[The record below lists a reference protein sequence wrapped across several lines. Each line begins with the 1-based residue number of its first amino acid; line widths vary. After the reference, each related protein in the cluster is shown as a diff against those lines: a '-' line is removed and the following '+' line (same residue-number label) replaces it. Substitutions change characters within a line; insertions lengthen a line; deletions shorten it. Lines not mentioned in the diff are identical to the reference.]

1 MSNELQ
7 STQASRVCS
16 TFAAVASNLFLAVV
30 VARVNLHVHFI
41 LCVWIRHS
49 WHLIILDILKGYAIS
64 NTWLNPMK
72 LELIG
77 EKNRRSSFYTF
88 NAL

>member
-30 VARVNLHVHFI
+30 ARVNLHVHFI
-41 LCVWIRHS
+41 LRV
-49 WHLIILDILKGYAIS
+49 
-64 NTWLNPMK
+64 
-72 LELIG
+72 
-77 EKNRRSSFYTF
+77 
-88 NAL
+88 